1 MNRTLVE
8 KMAVL
13 PYSSVP
19 RTTMQSQGMI
29 EKFRHYLLEDDDNC
43 LAEEHFLQPANM
55 VGLSGDMSTEA
66 FFKSLVSPMPSPRG
80 RLGCEETKP
89 ISARDGSEI
98 SETIDAQE
106 LSDGQSQVQDQSS
119 VISNR
124 TGRPLPN
131 LTLPATY
138 LATKMSLKRTVSQE
152 KSLSGVSSSSLEKD
166 EYVNMFLQSV
176 FRDHEGNVD
185 GWCDATPYSKVDPC
199 STEIEPSSQGT
210 EPSSMAGGRSSP
222 AQQASSVDQKSKS
235 NDSVPVHNS
244 ESSPTVARAPIQK
257 PPRSLNYRGVRRRP
271 WGKFAAEIR
280 DSAQNGARI
289 WLGTYD
295 TAYDAA
301 CAYDQAAFE
310 MRGCK
315 ALLNFPLKANIYA
328 ANLSAKNSKD
338 HHAYDSTHPGSPVRM
353 TPKHIQVPVS
363 MSAER
368 LLSHHQGES
377 FPTSSSSSS
386 YGSPNFSGSRVS
398 PGSLPMQ
405 SSPSGGLSPELQFR
419 AALWLQR
426 AAASIQE
433 SSSLSPYVQMAQL
446 LGARQRIAAV
456 PSYYDEF
463 VASQQ
468 IPDARGY
475 PFSPQAAMDFHD
487 AFAQLQSATSPLM
500 DLPAATSFR
509 SGLKRSRSREM
520 WEESVKRTCHVDRW
534 QHQVPV
540 RFY

>member
-106 LSDGQSQVQDQSS
+106 LSDGQS
-119 VISNR
+119 
-124 TGRPLPN
+124 
-131 LTLPATY
+131 
-138 LATKMSLKRTVSQE
+138 
-152 KSLSGVSSSSLEKD
+152 
-166 EYVNMFLQSV
+166 QSV